1 MVVSN
6 AQEDPRFM
14 HNPLVRFYAGTPIEI
29 NDQVIGAV
37 CLIDTVPR
45 EIDAKHLEVLERIGA
60 LVSQHISLSR
70 EHEALKREHGLIE
83 KSPIVLAT
91 WRYDTSLRLAYI
103 SKNS

>member
-1 MVVSN
+1 M
-6 AQEDPRFM
+6 R
-14 HNPLVRFYAGTPIEI
+14 PLTARQT
-29 NDQVIGAV
+29 
-37 CLIDTVPR
+37 
-45 EIDAKHLEVLERIGA
+45 EVLERIGA

-83 KSPIVLAT
+83 KFPIVLET